1 MSQSD
6 PYHFQSRLRCQITP
20 KMVKD
25 MAAQLGVRAN
35 PDLYWYSL
43 PGNPRK
49 NRDAEPFEGNTLGNL
64 GRCFVSTW
72 PQVCAA
78 LLAGSRMGGIS
89 GFCFGMLWQNWESL
103 SNIKSSKQLHSLS
116 ILLFYTRHTTVE
128 APMMWS
134 GHVLVDSY
142 CHFQVRAW
150 DDFPYDKWSCTYLQT
165 QHYYTTLHTI
175 LCHLLYYVLCYI
187 WYCVLYFILYYTWY
201 YIFSYIFPCVSC
213 CKVYDTLYNVAY
225 FIFHYIFFYTL

>member
-6 PYHFQSRLRCQITP
+6 PYHFQIRLRCQITP

-43 PGNPRK
+43 PGNPRQ

-103 SNIKSSKQLHSLS
+103 SNIKSSKQLHSLYS

-134 GHVLVDSY
+134 GHVLVDGY
-142 CHFQVRAW
+142 CHFQARAW

-165 QHYYTTLHTI
+165 QLYYTTLHTI

-187 WYCVLYFILYYTWY
+187 C
-201 YIFSYIFPCVSC
+201 PCVSC
-213 CKVYDTLYNVAY
+213 YKVYDTLYNISY
-225 FIFHYIFFYTL
+225 FIFHYIFFYIL